1 MLVNTSTILTGR
13 VYVYECMHMLV
24 CDLHVCIYRFISI
37 VRCIYKEGEELS
49 GTDYIGIY
57 SICLL

>member
-1 MLVNTSTILTGR
+1 
-13 VYVYECMHMLV
+13 MLV

-37 VRCIYKEGEELS
+37 VRCIYKGREELS

-57 SICLL
+57 DICLL